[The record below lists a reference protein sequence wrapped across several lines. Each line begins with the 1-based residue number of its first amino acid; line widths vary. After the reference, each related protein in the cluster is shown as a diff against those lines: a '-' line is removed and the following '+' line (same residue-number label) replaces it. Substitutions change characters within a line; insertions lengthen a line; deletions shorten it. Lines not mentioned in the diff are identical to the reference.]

1 MLVLDL
7 SRAWA
12 SGGLAPAAALTQE
25 EGYTVPERCTPP
37 ALCQGNLLDC
47 NPKAITVRQGKIFC
61 CSHGRTRLHR
71 LMALPLHSWH
81 QGIYTLKSPS
91 HQG

>member
-7 SRAWA
+7 GRAWA
-12 SGGLAPAAALTQE
+12 SGGLAPPAALTRE

-47 NPKAITVRQGKIFC
+47 KPKATTVRQSTSFC
-61 CSHGRTRLHR
+61 CSHGRTWLD
-71 LMALPLHSWH
+71 
-81 QGIYTLKSPS
+81 
-91 HQG
+91 